1 MRSFTIIHVSTST
14 GHIKG
19 SVNLHGRY
27 KSLKPVSAA
36 KKAFS
41 KICGKSKIRGVCTLT
56 VTIKETT
63 RGSAGKEFT
72 YKVKRVKK
80 PVTVQHGDSPVIH
93 KYVVKAFSLKKK
105 SK

>member
-1 MRSFTIIHVSTST
+1 MRSFTIIHVSTRT

-19 SVNLHGRY
+19 VDNLHGRY

-41 KICGKSKIRGVCTLT
+41 KICGKSKIKGVCTLT
-56 VTIKETT
+56 VTVKETT

-72 YKVKRVKK
+72 YRVKRVKK
-80 PVTVQHGDSPVIH
+80 PVTVQHGKLSVVH
-93 KYVVKAFSLKKK
+93 KYVVKATSLKKK
-105 SK
+105 R

>member
-1 MRSFTIIHVSTST
+1 MRSFTVINVVTRS

-19 SVNLHGRY
+19 SENLLGRY
-27 KSLKPVSAA
+27 KGLKPVSAA

-80 PVTVQHGDSPVIH
+80 PVTVQHGDSPVVH
-93 KYVVKAFSLKKK
+93 KFIVKAVSLKKK
-105 SK
+105 N